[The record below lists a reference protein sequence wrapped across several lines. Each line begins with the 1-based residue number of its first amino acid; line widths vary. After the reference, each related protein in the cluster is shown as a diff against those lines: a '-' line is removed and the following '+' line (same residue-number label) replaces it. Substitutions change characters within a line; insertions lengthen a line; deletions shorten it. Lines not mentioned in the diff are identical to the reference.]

1 MVEVGQ
7 KIGVDWIITKG
18 LKPDEKVAII
28 GNQFIQPGS
37 TVVPVP
43 YVADKDK
50 KQIASSL
57 NN

>member
-18 LKPDEKVAII
+18 LKANEKVAII

-37 TVVPVP
+37 QVLPIP
-43 YVADKDK
+43 YVAEKDK

-57 NN
+57 ND